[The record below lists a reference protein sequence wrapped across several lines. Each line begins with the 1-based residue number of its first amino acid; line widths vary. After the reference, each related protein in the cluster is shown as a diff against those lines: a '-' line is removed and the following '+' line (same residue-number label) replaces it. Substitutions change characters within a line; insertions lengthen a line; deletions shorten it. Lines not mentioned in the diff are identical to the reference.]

1 MMKTLYALTIA
12 ALIGFAAPVAHAD
25 DAAPTKPQSARAQAA
40 ANTPATQAAP
50 VKVSQQE
57 KMKLCAKQASG
68 KKGVERK
75 TFMKD
80 CLSKKA

>member
-1 MMKTLYALTIA
+1 MKTILTLVLVGLFACGTVYA
-12 ALIGFAAPVAHAD
+12 AD
-25 DAAPTKPQSARAQAA
+25 TKTDAMKTDTKKSDAMS
-40 ANTPATQAAP
+40 
-50 VKVSQQE
+50 SQQE

-68 KKGVERK
+68 KKGAERK